1 VLIITQELP
10 QWTQMLKFGKEP
22 LSMMVKFMDIKKAI
36 MMKMIFKNMVMTKKL
51 KLTLDYHMYL
61 L

>member
-1 VLIITQELP
+1 
-10 QWTQMLKFGKEP
+10 
-22 LSMMVKFMDIKKAI
+22 

-61 L
+61 LWLKNLPQKH